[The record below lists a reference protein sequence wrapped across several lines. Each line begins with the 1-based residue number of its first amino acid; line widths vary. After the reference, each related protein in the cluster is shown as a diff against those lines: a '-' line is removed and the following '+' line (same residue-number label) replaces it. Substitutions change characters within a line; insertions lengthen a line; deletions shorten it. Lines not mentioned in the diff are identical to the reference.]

1 MKATGNASIAH
12 PNGAI
17 KITNVLYAPEVK
29 WNILSIKSFVK
40 EGFKVIF
47 DDLDCF
53 LINKNTNQVRI
64 IVKLDKKLN
73 LWKLTKNSTK
83 KNGLRPVQINAIL
96 QSDLAKLWYRRLAHL
111 NYQSLQFMISK
122 KIMTSVPY
130 IQLTGEV
137 CKLCMEGK
145 QCRERFPKSAVNR
158 ATVPLEVL
166 HTNLCG
172 PLKAPSISRSKYFM
186 TIIDDFSR
194 KV

>member
-1 MKATGNASIAH
+1 
-12 PNGAI
+12 
-17 KITNVLYAPEVK
+17 VK